1 MTQVFASIENSPLV
15 LQLHPV
21 VQMTDD
27 QFFEF
32 CQINRE
38 LRIER
43 TAKGQLIVMPPTGSG
58 TGNRNSKLNQQ
69 LSNWTDVDGTG
80 LSFDSSSGFTL
91 PNGAMRSPDAAWI
104 RLERWNVLSE
114 EQQEKFA
121 PICPDFIVELKSP
134 TDSLRV
140 LQDKMEEYIE
150 NGVLLRWLI
159 DRKHKKVYIYRPG
172 MAVECL
178 ENPATISGEPVL
190 PGFVLDLSNIW

>member
-1 MTQVFASIENSPLV
+1 MTQVFASIENFPLV

-104 RLERWNVLSE
+104 KLERWNALSE

-134 TDSLRV
+134 TDSLKV

-150 NGVLLRWLI
+150 NGVLLGWLI

-178 ENPATISGEPVL
+178 ENPATISGDPVL

>member
-121 PICPDFIVELKSP
+121 PICPDYIVELKSP

-150 NGVLLRWLI
+150 NGVLLGWLI